1 MLEVLP
7 IQDKELQEKICLQ
20 CGIEYKP
27 ELMAYSAHVDGQ
39 LVGACQFSMSDKGG
53 RLVDLANANGIKD
66 TQALFVVGRATLNFI
81 DLCGVHYA
89 FYKGEAE
96 TEEKQR
102 LIKAIGFK
110 QTESGSFEVDLNGF
124 FTDHCHDKK

>member
-7 IQDKELQEKICLQ
+7 IQEKSRQEEVCLL

-27 ELMAYSAHVDGQ
+27 ELMAYSATVDGE
-39 LVGACQFSMSDKGG
+39 LVGVCQFTMSDKGG
-53 RLVDLANANGIKD
+53 ELVDLKNVSGIKD

-89 FYKGEAE
+89 FCRS
-96 TEEKQR
+96 TEIDEILLR
-102 LIKAIGFK
+102 AIGFSK
-110 QTESGSFEVDLNGF
+110 NSDGMYDVDLTHF
-124 FTDHCHDKK
+124 FDHPCQHNK

>member
-7 IQDKELQEKICLQ
+7 IQEKNMQETICLR

-27 ELMAYSAHVDGQ
+27 ELMAYSAHVDGE
-39 LVGACQFSMSDKGG
+39 LVGVCQFSMSDKGG
-53 RLVDLANANGIKD
+53 RLVDLANTVGVKD

-89 FYKGEAE
+89 YCDSSDIDEVLL
-96 TEEKQR
+96 R
-102 LIKAIGFK
+102 AIGFSK
-110 QTESGSFEVDLNGF
+110 NSDGVYDVDLTHF
-124 FTDHCHDKK
+124 FDHPCQHNK